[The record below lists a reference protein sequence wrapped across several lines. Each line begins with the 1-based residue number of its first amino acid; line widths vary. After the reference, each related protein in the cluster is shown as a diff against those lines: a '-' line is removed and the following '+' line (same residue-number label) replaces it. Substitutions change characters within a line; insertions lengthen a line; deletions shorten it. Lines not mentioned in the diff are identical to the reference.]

1 MDLERWLQVMRNR
14 WRAILWRRSAEQDLA
29 DELAY
34 HLGEETDRRIA
45 RGQSPADARR
55 EVVAAFGGVERRKD
69 ECRDVRGFPT
79 LESVLKDVRYGL
91 ASLRRQPSFTIVA
104 ILALTLGTGAT
115 AAVFALLDGVLF
127 TRLPYPAPE
136 RLVAANGTYPG
147 GAFEAARRDLRTMT
161 VAAYAEGQPVTIEG
175 HGPPIRV
182 TAARV
187 SAEMFAVLA
196 ADAAVGTVF
205 REGDDLPG
213 RKRLIVVSHALWQSR
228 FGQSRDAIG
237 RSLIIDGI
245 PHEIAG
251 VMPSS
256 FEFPSRRTQL
266 WIPLMLDPR
275 NTPRYWAGDFMPLI
289 GRLREGATMAEA
301 QAELRLFQSGV
312 GRLFP
317 WTMPVEWNRDIT
329 LRSLQEATVGPVRTR
344 LLLLAA
350 AVLFVLVISCANVAN
365 LSLSRAATREREIAI
380 RTAIGARPRRIARQ
394 LLIESLVLS
403 SMGAAAGLIASFPL
417 LAILTHVLPAETPR
431 LAEVSIAWRTML
443 FTAGLAL
450 ATGVTFGLAPVLYT
464 LRLRLPSVLDGGG
477 RGGGRTVAGW
487 VRSTLAIV
495 QVACAVLLVVS
506 AALLLRSLWKMTHVD
521 PGFRTA
527 SRLTAHVT
535 PEESA
540 CGERAEPARCV
551 AAYRELQ
558 STLRSVPGVREI
570 AFVNTLP
577 LTGAIGKRSIEVRGF
592 VPEAGKAA
600 PLMRL
605 NIVTPEYAPLMDLR
619 LQSGRAFT
627 EADLAGTPVALVSAS
642 TARRFWPGESAVGG
656 HVRFVGE
663 THWRMVIGVV
673 ADVLAHDLTRAE
685 PEFIDGTMYVPL
697 TTDATLEDKR
707 LPAGMIAV
715 LDTDLTASALR
726 ARFASLSPS
735 RGPGGL
741 GGAGDVDGIGVVALD
756 DVQPLAV
763 VVANAAAATAATT
776 SLLAA
781 TAVLALVL
789 GSVGV
794 YAVLAFLVSMQTR
807 DFGIRFALGALP
819 RDVCWLVLR
828 EGARLCSL
836 GVILG
841 VGGAAA
847 LTRWLSSEL
856 YGVSP
861 TDPSTYLAVT
871 ATMTV
876 VTLVACLI
884 PAWRAMRV
892 DPLIAL
898 RQS

>member
-1 MDLERWLQVMRNR
+1 MDLERWLQVTRNR
-14 WRAILWRRSAEQDLA
+14 WRAVLWRRAAERELA

-34 HLGEETDRRIA
+34 HLEEETGRRVA
-45 RGQSPADARR
+45 RGESPADARR
-55 EVVAAFGGVERRKD
+55 EVIAAFGGIERRKD

-79 LESVLKDVRYGL
+79 IESALKDVRYGL
-91 ASLRRQPSFTIVA
+91 ATLRRQPSFTVVA

-136 RLVAANGTYPG
+136 RLVAANVSYPG
-147 GAFEAARRDLRTMT
+147 GAFDAARRDLRAMT
-161 VAAYAEGQPVTIEG
+161 VAAYVEGQPVTLEG
-175 HGPPIRV
+175 DGPAIRV

-187 SAEMFAVLA
+187 SAELFAVLG
-196 ADAAVGTVF
+196 ADAAVGTAL
-205 REGDDLPG
+205 RAGDDVVG
-213 RKRLIVVSHALWQSR
+213 RKRVVVLSHTLWQSR

-237 RSLIIDGI
+237 RGLVVDGV

-251 VMPSS
+251 VMPPS

-266 WIPLMLDPR
+266 WIPLLLDPR

-289 GRLREGATMAEA
+289 GRLREGATMGEA
-301 QAELRLFQSGV
+301 QAELRLFQAGV
-312 GRLFP
+312 GKLFP
-317 WTMPVEWNRDIT
+317 WKMPEDWNRDIT
-329 LRSLQEATVGPVRTR
+329 LRSLQETLVGPVRTR

-380 RTAIGARPRRIARQ
+380 RTAIGAGPRRIARQ

-403 SMGAAAGLIASFPL
+403 SLGAAAGLIASFPL
-417 LAILTHVLPAETPR
+417 LTILTRVLPADTPR
-431 LAEVSIAWRTML
+431 LAEVAVDWRTML

-464 LRLRLPSVLDGGG
+464 LRLRLPAVLDGGG
-477 RGGGRTVAGW
+477 RGGGRTIAGW

-527 SRLTAHVT
+527 SRLTAHVA
-535 PEESA
+535 PEELA
-540 CGERAEPARCV
+540 CGERAEPSRCV

-558 STLRSVPGVREI
+558 SSLRSVPGVR
-570 AFVNTLP
+570 AVALANTLP
-577 LTGAIGKRSIEVRGF
+577 LTGAIGKRSIEVQGF
-592 VPEAGKAA
+592 VPEAGKGA

-605 NIVTPEYAPLMDLR
+605 NVVTPDYSPLMDLR

-642 TARRFWPGESAVGG
+642 TARRFWPDRSAVGG
-656 HVRFVGE
+656 YVRFVGE
-663 THWRMVIGVV
+663 SQWRIVIGVV

-685 PEFIDGTMYVPL
+685 PEFIDGTLYVPL
-697 TTDATLEDKR
+697 TIDATLEDQR

-715 LDTDLTASALR
+715 LDTDLTPSALR
-726 ARFASLSPS
+726 AQLARLSLSH
-735 RGPGGL
+735 GPGGL
-741 GGAGDVDGIGVVALD
+741 GGVGVIAPD
-756 DVQPLAV
+756 DVHPLSL
-763 VVANAAAATAATT
+763 VVANASAATAATT

-828 EGARLCSL
+828 EGARLCSIGL
-836 GVILG
+836 ILG

-856 YGVSP
+856 YGISP
-861 TDPSTYLAVT
+861 TDPSTYIAVA
-871 ATMTV
+871 ATMAV
-876 VTLVACLI
+876 VTLIACLV

-892 DPLIAL
+892 DPLVAL